1 MRGGGQVVVFQ
12 RFTIWRKIKFKAV
25 IFVLILVGLFTG
37 GLFFSRD
44 KEPVEWG
51 PLTVLEINSGDS
63 CTFVDPQ
70 EGYYHVTLDRNKLV
84 LPEIINHQA
93 CDCKIDDDKILVAY
107 INTKSPSELIFK
119 VITKGNSQRR
129 IILETLSNQ
138 RIEEGAYPKIYITE
152 GAYYVLSGRF
162 LYKLSKADLKIE
174 KIQLENYETPLI
186 TRDGRLFFR
195 QGDFLVL
202 DEDYGD
208 KKMLPLSSKERVSGW
223 GIEGESVIIERKDM
237 AKMVSL
243 KDETRTKLRT
253 PSYGSLNVVGNMGH
267 IDIILFSH
275 ASGEVPLFDPALAA
289 YSIIDHIDYWY
300 YSPYLYDAVQHK
312 FYDIPDEVKQLLPSH
327 DASLTG
333 YCAPLNLK
341 LIEAEFH
348 QYMDN

>member
-1 MRGGGQVVVFQ
+1 MVWFQ
-12 RFTIWRKIKFKAV
+12 QFTIQRKIKFKV
-25 IFVLILVGLFTG
+25 MVFIFILAGLFTG
-37 GLFFSRD
+37 GLLFSRG
-44 KEPVEWG
+44 KEGVEWG

-63 CTFVDPQ
+63 CTFVYPQ
-70 EGYYHVTLDRNKLV
+70 ERYYHVTLDRNKLV
-84 LPEIINHQA
+84 FPEIINHQA

-119 VITKGNSQRR
+119 VITEGNSQRR

-138 RIEEGAYPKIYITE
+138 RIEEGAYSKIYITE
-152 GAYYVLSGRF
+152 KSYYVLSGRF
-162 LYKLSKADLKIE
+162 LYKLSKANLKIE
-174 KIQLENYETPLI
+174 KIQLESYETPLI

-202 DEDYGD
+202 DDDYGD
-208 KKMLPLSSKERVSGW
+208 KKMLPLSSKERVRGW

-243 KDETRTKLRT
+243 KDETQTKLRT
-253 PSYGSLNVVGNMGH
+253 PSYGRLNVVGNMGH
-267 IDIILFSH
+267 IAIILFSH
-275 ASGEVPLFDPALAA
+275 TSGEVPLFDPALAA
-289 YSIIDHIDYWY
+289 YSIIDHVDYWY

-312 FYDIPDEVKQLLPSH
+312 FYDIPDEVKQLFPSH

>member
-1 MRGGGQVVVFQ
+1 MVWFQ
-12 RFTIWRKIKFKAV
+12 KFTTQRNIKFKV
-25 IFVLILVGLFTG
+25 MVFIFILAFFFIG
-37 GLFFSRD
+37 GLLFSSD
-44 KEPVEWG
+44 KEAVEWG

-63 CTFVDPQ
+63 CTFVYPQ
-70 EGYYHVTLDRNKLV
+70 ERYYHVPLDRNKLV
-84 LPEIINHQA
+84 FPEIINHQA

-107 INTKSPSELIFK
+107 INTQSPSELIFK
-119 VITKGNSQRR
+119 VITEGNSQRR

-152 GAYYVLSGRF
+152 RSYYVLSGRF
-162 LYKLSKADLKIE
+162 LYKLSKANLKIE
-174 KIQLENYETPLI
+174 KIQLESYENPLI

-208 KKMLPLSSKERVSGW
+208 KKMLPLSSKERVRGW

-243 KDETRTKLRT
+243 KDETQTKLRT

-267 IDIILFSH
+267 IAIILFSH
-275 ASGEVPLFDPALAA
+275 TSGEVPLWDPALAA
-289 YSIIDHIDYWY
+289 YSLIDHVDYWY
-300 YSPYLYDAVQHK
+300 YHPYLYDAVK
-312 FYDIPDEVKQLLPSH
+312 NEFYDIPDEVKQLLPNQN
-327 DASLTG
+327 AALTG
-333 YCAPLNLK
+333 YCAPMNLK

-348 QYMDN
+348 QYIV

>member
-1 MRGGGQVVVFQ
+1 M
-12 RFTIWRKIKFKAV
+12 
-25 IFVLILVGLFTG
+25 
-37 GLFFSRD
+37 
-44 KEPVEWG
+44 
-51 PLTVLEINSGDS
+51 
-63 CTFVDPQ
+63 C
-70 EGYYHVTLDRNKLV
+70 
-84 LPEIINHQA
+84 
-93 CDCKIDDDKILVAY
+93 
-107 INTKSPSELIFK
+107 
-119 VITKGNSQRR
+119 
-129 IILETLSNQ
+129 
-138 RIEEGAYPKIYITE
+138 
-152 GAYYVLSGRF
+152 
-162 LYKLSKADLKIE
+162 LKIE
-174 KIQLENYETPLI
+174 KIQLESYETPLI

-208 KKMLPLSSKERVSGW
+208 KKMLPLSSKERVRGW

-243 KDETRTKLRT
+243 KDETQTKLRT

-267 IDIILFSH
+267 IAIILFSH
-275 ASGEVPLFDPALAA
+275 TSGEVPLFDPALAA
-289 YSIIDHIDYWY
+289 YSIIDHVDYWY

-312 FYDIPDEVKQLLPSH
+312 FYDIPDEVKQLFPSH

>member
-1 MRGGGQVVVFQ
+1 MVLFQ

-84 LPEIINHQA
+84 FPEIINHQA

-186 TRDGRLFFR
+186 TRDGRLF
-195 QGDFLVL
+195 L
-202 DEDYGD
+202 DRVISLFWMKIMVIKRCYRY
-208 KKMLPLSSKERVSGW
+208 PLRK
-223 GIEGESVIIERKDM
+223 ESVDGELKENRLLSRGKIWRK
-237 AKMVSL
+237 
-243 KDETRTKLRT
+243 
-253 PSYGSLNVVGNMGH
+253 
-267 IDIILFSH
+267 
-275 ASGEVPLFDPALAA
+275 
-289 YSIIDHIDYWY
+289 WY
-300 YSPYLYDAVQHK
+300 H
-312 FYDIPDEVKQLLPSH
+312 
-327 DASLTG
+327 
-333 YCAPLNLK
+333 
-341 LIEAEFH
+341 
-348 QYMDN
+348 

>member
-1 MRGGGQVVVFQ
+1 MVLFQ

-84 LPEIINHQA
+84 FPEIINHQA

-152 GAYYVLSGRF
+152 GAYYVLSGRC

-174 KIQLENYETPLI
+174 KIQLESSETPLI

-195 QGDFLVL
+195 QGDFLTL
-202 DEDYGD
+202 DENYGD
-208 KKMLPLSSKERVSGW
+208 KKMLQLSSKERVSGW

>member
-1 MRGGGQVVVFQ
+1 
-12 RFTIWRKIKFKAV
+12 
-25 IFVLILVGLFTG
+25 
-37 GLFFSRD
+37 
-44 KEPVEWG
+44 
-51 PLTVLEINSGDS
+51 
-63 CTFVDPQ
+63 
-70 EGYYHVTLDRNKLV
+70 
-84 LPEIINHQA
+84 
-93 CDCKIDDDKILVAY
+93 
-107 INTKSPSELIFK
+107 
-119 VITKGNSQRR
+119 
-129 IILETLSNQ
+129 
-138 RIEEGAYPKIYITE
+138 
-152 GAYYVLSGRF
+152 
-162 LYKLSKADLKIE
+162 
-174 KIQLENYETPLI
+174 
-186 TRDGRLFFR
+186 
-195 QGDFLVL
+195 
-202 DEDYGD
+202 
-208 KKMLPLSSKERVSGW
+208 
-223 GIEGESVIIERKDM
+223 M